1 MRGIVES
8 ATIRCNHQE
17 DHVKQIEYI
26 QRTVEQLNVQ
36 RSEIPEAF
44 AKEAKEI
51 DAAIEALVL
60 ASNNGPQIVALRM
73 KKESLRTEYTS
84 KVATMNGQIA
94 ALTEVFNRY
103 HQNPVPPGTVVHGI
117 DVSVLDW
124 ETRARVM
131 AGEADTIAAL
141 GGKVEVPAAPS
152 LAEATPPAEVPVVAA
167 PVAPKAKAKR

>member
-1 MRGIVES
+1 MYANARGES
-8 ATIRCNHQE
+8 MQQINYIRRTI
-17 DHVKQIEYI
+17 
-26 QRTVEQLNVQ
+26 EQLTAQ

-44 AKEAKEI
+44 AKEARDI

-73 KKESLRTEYTS
+73 KKEAARTQHTAKLS
-84 KVATMNGQIA
+84 NISGQIE

-131 AGEADTIAAL
+131 AGEVDTITAL
-141 GGKVEVPAAPS
+141 GGKVDEPPAPEPATPADEPSAPAAP
-152 LAEATPPAEVPVVAA
+152 
-167 PVAPKAKAKR
+167 KGKGRR

>member
-1 MRGIVES
+1 MQQINYIRR
-8 ATIRCNHQE
+8 TI
-17 DHVKQIEYI
+17 
-26 QRTVEQLNVQ
+26 EQLTAQ

-44 AKEAKEI
+44 AKEARDI

-73 KKESLRTEYTS
+73 KKEAARTQHTAKLS
-84 KVATMNGQIA
+84 NISGQIE

-131 AGEADTIAAL
+131 AGEVDTITAL
-141 GGKVEVPAAPS
+141 GGKVDEPPALEPATPADEPSAPAAP
-152 LAEATPPAEVPVVAA
+152 
-167 PVAPKAKAKR
+167 KGKGRR